1 MAQSEA
7 PRPSLINRVI
17 YGQRHP
23 TDSEKSAEFTVR
35 KRVGAVESNALSMR
49 DVEFLTDSE
58 WKERRILAGTKLL
71 RSSDATQG
79 EIDFLLGKIEHDPN
93 PEHQINWDAGNKER
107 DVDVTLP
114 EQRPP
119 FFAVVWE
126 SERDA
131 GVRAKKETGE
141 DYPDQILP
149 KGKPIK
155 AKALGRGSF
164 DVIYRRGKPLV
175 RHGHIEIRGK
185 RIAPL
190 PPRVERNIVARE
202 RVNHGHY

>member
-1 MAQSEA
+1 MARSEA

-23 TDSEKSAEFTVR
+23 TDSEKSAEFTD

-93 PEHQINWDAGNKER
+93 AEHQINWDSGNKTR
-107 DVDVTLP
+107 C
-114 EQRPP
+114 
-119 FFAVVWE
+119 
-126 SERDA
+126 
-131 GVRAKKETGE
+131 
-141 DYPDQILP
+141 
-149 KGKPIK
+149 
-155 AKALGRGSF
+155 
-164 DVIYRRGKPLV
+164 RR
-175 RHGHIEIRGK
+175 
-185 RIAPL
+185 
-190 PPRVERNIVARE
+190 NFT
-202 RVNHGHY
+202 